1 MRGDWASSNNNV
13 LTIRLQ
19 DQPAILSLTP
29 CRHIDPEPCVP
40 PNIHILGLV
49 QLLFSFSFVL
59 ISASLQEF
67 LEGGFPTEPVIS
79 EPAPQL
85 TFASSS
91 QPLCPT
97 GASSL
102 IVFDLC
108 EYDRPSDLNSGSSQI
123 IKQFN
128 SATESA
134 RFWTNHFPD
143 SSAQRW
149 MSQLPLLWPS
159 LCQGDV
165 VITKVKPGQDLDT
178 VFHRTIQEIDEPRL
192 VILSTSPQPLDS
204 SVGRVGHEKRGL
216 LVEGLLMENSSM
228 PASSAKLPAT
238 KTGVFWRYTFLSDYL
253 IVGVLVM
260 VLLFIPPVVLG
271 SLALQ
276 SIESPKGLKSK
287 MVGQVTEV
295 KGN

>member
-1 MRGDWASSNNNV
+1 MHSPFRSRTN
-13 LTIRLQ
+13 
-19 DQPAILSLTP
+19 
-29 CRHIDPEPCVP
+29 
-40 PNIHILGLV
+40 
-49 QLLFSFSFVL
+49 QLLSALLLVGIPSQSHAFRQTSTFLAWSNVPG
-59 ISASLQEF
+59 ASLQEF
-67 LEGGFPTEPVIS
+67 LGGGFPTELVTS
-79 EPAPQL
+79 EPVPQL

-102 IVFDLC
+102 VVFDLS
-108 EYDRPSDLNSGSSQI
+108 EYDRPSDLNSGSSPI
-123 IKQFN
+123 IHQFN

-134 RFWTNHFPD
+134 RFWTHHFPD

-149 MSQLPLLWPS
+149 ISQLPLLWPS

-165 VITKVKPGQDLDT
+165 VMKKVKPGQDLDA
-178 VFHRTIQEIDEPRL
+178 VFRRTIQEVDEPRL

-204 SVGRVGHEKRGL
+204 SGGRVRHEKRGL
-216 LVEGLLMENSSM
+216 PGEGLSMENGSM
-228 PASSAKLPAT
+228 PASSAKRPGP

-271 SLALQ
+271 SFALQ
-276 SIESPKGLKSK
+276 SIQSPKGLKSK